1 MVESGGLE
9 NRCPTCGTVGS
20 NPTLSAPM
28 YIGAGME
35 TQKDFSNLT
44 INNMKQKILFLSAL
58 VIFFFSVNINTYAQD
73 YMDFEEFMGMMS
85 ETMTLDQLDELSF
98 QLPWDITVMGYGY
111 GDFSNDGAN
120 DIVISIRE
128 KDKTPKNSVDV
139 YFFENIGDKTFNLIK
154 KKNYKYFE
162 ITLEV
167 AFLVKEGKVFVTN
180 RDDNF
185 WYFTG
190 YAIDGG
196 KLKQLEKD
204 KYPIEFEKA
213 GE

>member
-1 MVESGGLE
+1 
-9 NRCPTCGTVGS
+9 
-20 NPTLSAPM
+20 
-28 YIGAGME
+28 
-35 TQKDFSNLT
+35 
-44 INNMKQKILFLSAL
+44 MKHKILFLSAL
-58 VIFFFSVNINTYAQD
+58 VIFFFSINFNSYSQES
-73 YMDFEEFMGMMS
+73 MDFEEFMGMMS
-85 ETMTLDQLDELSF
+85 KSMTDEQLDELSF
-98 QLPWDITVMGYGY
+98 QLPWNIQVMGYGY
-111 GDFSNDGAN
+111 GDFSGDGGY
-120 DIVISIRE
+120 DIALSIRE
-128 KDKTPKNSVDV
+128 KDKTPANTVDV

-162 ITLEV
+162 LTLEV

-196 KLKQLEKD
+196 KLLQLEKE
-204 KYPIEFEKA
+204 KFPIEFDKA

>member
-1 MVESGGLE
+1 
-9 NRCPTCGTVGS
+9 
-20 NPTLSAPM
+20 
-28 YIGAGME
+28 
-35 TQKDFSNLT
+35 
-44 INNMKQKILFLSAL
+44 MKQKILFLSAL
-58 VIFFFSVNINTYAQD
+58 VIFIISTPNRIQAQD

-85 ETMTLDQLDELSF
+85 ESMSLEQLDELSY
-98 QLPWDITVMGYGY
+98 QLPWDITVLGYGY
-111 GDFSNDGAN
+111 GDFSSDGAN
-120 DIVISIRE
+120 DLVISVRE
-128 KDKTPKNSVDV
+128 KDVTPKNSVDV

-154 KKNYKYFE
+154 RKNYKYFE

-190 YAIDGG
+190 YAIDAG

>member
-1 MVESGGLE
+1 
-9 NRCPTCGTVGS
+9 
-20 NPTLSAPM
+20 
-28 YIGAGME
+28 
-35 TQKDFSNLT
+35 
-44 INNMKQKILFLSAL
+44 MKHNILLLSAL
-58 VIFFFSVNINTYAQD
+58 GILIFLFNSKIYCQD
-73 YMDFEEFMGMMS
+73 SMDFEEFMGVMS
-85 ETMTLDQLDELSF
+85 VNMTDDQLDELSY
-98 QLPWDITVMGYGY
+98 QLPWDITVMGYGC
-111 GDFSNDGAN
+111 GDFSGDGAN
-120 DIVISIRE
+120 DIVISVRE
-128 KDKTPKNSVDV
+128 KNVTPKNSVDV

-162 ITLEV
+162 LTLEV

-190 YAIDGG
+190 YAIDEG
-196 KLKQLEKD
+196 KLVQREKD